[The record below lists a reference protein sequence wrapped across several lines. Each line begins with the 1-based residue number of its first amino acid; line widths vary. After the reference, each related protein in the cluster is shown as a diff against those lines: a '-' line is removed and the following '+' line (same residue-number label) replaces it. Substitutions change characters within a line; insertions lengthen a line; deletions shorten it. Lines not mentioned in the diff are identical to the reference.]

1 MLRAPPPA
9 WVLAVKANPT
19 PIRAGTRFSLR
30 AVRSGTSTTL
40 TLRTDGPFL
49 ALGICSSIDDGSIA
63 GPTRSDRQS
72 KQRRLSG
79 LILLAFQTKRRATRF
94 SPFFSEDSGVR
105 GTRLAS
111 AATTKTPSSKACVD
125 AVEKRNHAGR
135 FDSPSQ
141 VTVNRKLPP
150 DGNESGHTGNDAPLV
165 IDRVESFHRRIQADI
180 VCGESVRISADI
192 NPADPVLT
200 VNGSVVSD
208 FTLTHRASA
217 IKEHDRLRISR
228 HDRPPPKIARQ
239 QCCVSSID
247 IPRVTF
253 DSDII
258 GLDHA

>member
-1 MLRAPPPA
+1 M
-9 WVLAVKANPT
+9 
-19 PIRAGTRFSLR
+19 
-30 AVRSGTSTTL
+30 
-40 TLRTDGPFL
+40 
-49 ALGICSSIDDGSIA
+49 
-63 GPTRSDRQS
+63 RQS
-72 KQRRLSG
+72 ARRCL
-79 LILLAFQTKRRATRF
+79 ATRF
-94 SPFFSEDSGVR
+94 PLFLSEDSGVR

-135 FDSPSQ
+135 FDNPSQ

-150 DGNESGHTGNDAPLV
+150 DCNESGHTGNDVPLV

-200 VNGSVVSD
+200 VQGSVVSD
-208 FTLTHRASA
+208 LTFTLRASA
-217 IKEHDRLRISR
+217 VEEHDRFVSAS
-228 HDRPPPKIARQ
+228 HAFRPPEAALKRRPISSPVIADR
-239 QCCVSSID
+239 
-247 IPRVTF
+247 TL